1 MENAIRIENDL
12 FGIVARLRSIDEG
25 YFVVFNTRRGAFEVH
40 NDRQRGSTFSLSI
53 PYPCLD
59 VRTVHLVRRTRA
71 ENAKRLFAEM
81 EKENAA
87 LLKREREAATKR
99 AEREA
104 ERLLIKG
111 TGAKTDG
118 KE

>member
-1 MENAIRIENDL
+1 MKGAIRIENDL
-12 FGIVARLRSIDEG
+12 FGIADRLKSIDEG
-25 YFVVFNTRRGAFEVH
+25 YFVVFNTKRGMFEVH

-59 VRTVHLVRRTRA
+59 VRTVRLVQRTRA

-81 EKENAA
+81 EEENAA
-87 LLKREREAATKR
+87 LLRKEQEKAKRK
-99 AEREA
+99 AERET
-104 ERLLIKG
+104 ERLLTKG
-111 TGAKTDG
+111 NG